1 MVALKR
7 RRRREKSCLTV
18 ERSKP
23 AAFGLE
29 CDALGGCRST
39 MLHRMI
45 RHLSRHPGACAIA
58 VLAVLTPLSIT
69 LGIAYARD
77 RVQCHAIAIGLVA
90 LVFWA
95 WAMYKV
101 ALTGDS
107 DFGAMSFALVLL
119 GTLPALREPDS
130 AAREG
135 KAIRARTAC
144 CRLTGACVVVSVN
157 YAAVLLLTPGCCE
170 RTFAIYL
177 CVMRGDERR
186 VLLCTAAS
194 APDGRA
200 IESRGRSLLGT
211 LWWAGAAMWTATALF
226 SYVKCL
232 NNSGGVDFEAE
243 ALMEASEQVEGSMTG
258 RMRLLIAQ

>member
-1 MVALKR
+1 V
-7 RRRREKSCLTV
+7 
-18 ERSKP
+18 
-23 AAFGLE
+23 
-29 CDALGGCRST
+29 
-39 MLHRMI
+39 
-45 RHLSRHPGACAIA
+45 RHLSRDPGACAIA

-177 CVMRGDERR
+177 
-186 VLLCTAAS
+186 
-194 APDGRA
+194 
-200 IESRGRSLLGT
+200 LLGT